1 VPDDDT
7 DTIDEDTDNTN
18 AVDQLDP
25 YVDDTYTT
33 DDVDEALLLVLTNT
47 TMYWPLLDVDTD
59 TIEVELVV
67 LTDDVLDHVLPYVDE
82 TYTVLLDDATTYAPV
97 LDIDTLTVASEDVV
111 TADEEV

>member
-1 VPDDDT
+1 MPDDDT
-7 DTIDEDTDNTN
+7 DTVDEDTDNIN

-47 TMYWPLLDVDTD
+47 TIYSPVLDVDTD

-67 LTDDVLDHVLPYVDE
+67 LSDVLDHVLPDVDE

-97 LDIDTLTVASEDVV
+97 LDIDTLTDASEEVV

>member
-1 VPDDDT
+1 VPDDET
-7 DTIDEDTDNTN
+7 DTIDEDTDNIN

-59 TIEVELVV
+59 TIEVEVVV
-67 LTDDVLDHVLPYVDE
+67 LNDVLDHVLPYVDE
-82 TYTVLLDDATTYAPV
+82 TYTVLLDDATTYTPV
-97 LDIDTLTVASEDVV
+97 LDIDTLTDASEEVV

>member
-1 VPDDDT
+1 VLT
-7 DTIDEDTDNTN
+7 TRSKEL
-18 AVDQLDP
+18 DQLDP

-47 TMYWPLLDVDTD
+47 TIYSPLLDVDTD

-67 LTDDVLDHVLPYVDE
+67 LSDVLDHVLPDVDE

-97 LDIDTLTVASEDVV
+97 LDIDTLTDASEEVV